1 MSSISSGLLTISSIQ
16 HLLCKGSI
24 LQTSHAQDRFL
35 TQHFHLLFFI
45 GIAIGLLL
53 SFMYADHQI
62 LTNDQTQMIDRG
74 YLAAHQGIWSSHGN
88 VASSVGNVPGYLST
102 AVIALPLMVWDSP
115 WAPMGFIILVHLMAF
130 VLLDSIVKNV
140 FDQRVRLLFL
150 VLFWLNPWFLFENR
164 FYNPA
169 FLFFFAALHFWSA
182 YHMREHKSFIYTF
195 LHLLSIGMSMQL
207 HYSWPILAVISAY
220 LFYRGIIKVHWLGF
234 ISAAA
239 VIIISLIPYFQE
251 YLNNS
256 AIQARPDKKG
266 DERYIG
272 WGGVH
277 VYPVLKAFV
286 YWFRYASFL
295 FTNKL
300 ILGAGFEWVSS
311 IELIQK
317 SVMYLYRVIFFT
329 IGAGS
334 LWFVWKA
341 NKYTWGLLR
350 PYILRSHGT
359 DDIDAKEWISL
370 YVFGVL
376 LAILISA
383 SLSPIVF
390 VHWHLLLTFDLAI
403 FPLLFYAQSRLDKG
417 NLTLTKPILFVAGY
431 LIIVNLIASH
441 DSERFSYKADFAQ
454 QTLKRVKH
462 L

>member
-1 MSSISSGLLTISSIQ
+1 M
-16 HLLCKGSI
+16 
-24 LQTSHAQDRFL
+24 QTSHTQETFL
-35 TQHFHLLFFI
+35 TRHFHLLFFI
-45 GIAIGLLL
+45 GVAIGLLL
-53 SFMYADHQI
+53 AFMYADHQI

-74 YLAAHQGIWSSHGN
+74 YLAAHQGVWSSHGN

-102 AVIALPLMVWDSP
+102 AVIALPLMLWDSP
-115 WAPMGFIILVHLMAF
+115 WSPMGFIIILHLLTF
-130 VLLDSIVKNV
+130 LLLDSIVKKV
-140 FDQRVRLLFL
+140 FDQRIRLLFL

-169 FLFFFAALHFWSA
+169 FLFLFAALHFWSA
-182 YHMREHKSFIYTF
+182 YHMREYKSFFYTF

-234 ISAAA
+234 FTAAA

-251 YLNNS
+251 YLTNDT
-256 AIQARPDKKG
+256 IKARPDKAG

-300 ILGAGFEWVSS
+300 VLGAGFEWVSS
-311 IELIQK
+311 VEMIQK
-317 SVMYLYRVIFFT
+317 AVMYLYRAIFFT
-329 IGAGS
+329 VGVGS

-341 NKYTWGLLR
+341 NKYTWRLLR
-350 PYILRSHGT
+350 PYILRSHGR
-359 DDIDAKEWISL
+359 DDIDAKRWITL
-370 YVFGVL
+370 YIFGVL
-376 LAILISA
+376 LAILVSA

-403 FPLLFYAQSRLDKG
+403 FPLLFYAQKQLETSSFS
-417 NLTLTKPILFVAGY
+417 LTKPIFFIAAY
-431 LIIVNLIASH
+431 LIVINLIASH
-441 DSERFSYKADFAQ
+441 DSERFSYKVDFAQ
-454 QTLKRVKH
+454 QTLERVNH
-462 L
+462 